1 MPALAARFEEHAA
14 RLVDCASLE
23 VSEQDGAVTYRLRP
37 RNTDAAG
44 VILYIGPWGG
54 GTVRLDDPACGP
66 DEIGEDLDVDLQSI
80 DFFVKVAV
88 DGRATAFHLGRGGCV
103 EVRDGD
109 RTSRTWCNA
118 FAWPGWRRRA
128 ERVDFRPYR

>member
-1 MPALAARFEEHAA
+1 MISFAARFEEHAA

-44 VILYIGPWGG
+44 VVLYIDPWGG
-54 GTVRLDDPACGP
+54 GTVAIDDPACGP
-66 DEIGEDLDVDLQSI
+66 DEIGEDLDVGLQSI

-103 EVRDGD
+103 EVHDGD
-109 RTSRTWCNA
+109 RTSRTWCTPRMA
-118 FAWPGWRRRA
+118 RLAATRQ
-128 ERVDFRPYR
+128 RVDFRPYR